1 MEVKN
6 YRKLFNN
13 SFQRAI
19 VPDSSRF
26 YTRFYQLLIA
36 TDPQIEKLF
45 ATTDMDR
52 QIKML
57 MQSMTYVMSFSATLK
72 PGSEMRKIAK
82 MHGKGKLGL
91 PAKYYDI
98 WLDCM
103 IVAVRE
109 FDPKFDK
116 YIETAWRVMMAPG
129 IAYMKSFCDK

>member
-1 MEVKN
+1 MKVKN

-19 VPDSSRF
+19 VPDSNRF
-26 YTRFYQLLIA
+26 YKRFYQLLIA
-36 TDPQIEKLF
+36 ADPQIEKLF
-45 ATTDMDR
+45 VKTDMNR
-52 QIKML
+52 QIEML

-72 PGSEMRKIAK
+72 PSSEMRKIAK
-82 MHGKGKLGL
+82 MHGIGKLAI

-103 IVAVRE
+103 IGTVRE

-129 IAYMKSFCDK
+129 IAYMKSFCNR